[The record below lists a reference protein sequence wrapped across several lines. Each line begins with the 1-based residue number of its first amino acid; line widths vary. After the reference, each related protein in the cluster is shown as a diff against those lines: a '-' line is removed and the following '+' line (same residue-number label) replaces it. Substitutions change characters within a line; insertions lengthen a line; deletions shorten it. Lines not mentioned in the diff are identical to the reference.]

1 MARWW
6 WDGDAGD
13 RPETPPR
20 GLQGRHRRK
29 RKRLV
34 GWRHVIDG
42 RRGRGQSG
50 DWSTAGVVARL
61 LVVFVLGLVLG
72 ALLQLAAWWA
82 APMTALHTWWFVPA
96 AVASGW
102 RCWS

>member
-1 MARWW
+1 VARWW

-29 RKRLV
+29 RQRPV
-34 GWRHVIDG
+34 GRRHVNGPRWRD
-42 RRGRGQSG
+42 RGA

-72 ALLQLAAWWA
+72 ALLQLAAV
-82 APMTALHTWWFVPA
+82 APSACPPAPSPVPITEN
-96 AVASGW
+96 VGG
-102 RCWS
+102 RG

>member
-13 RPETPPR
+13 RAETPPR

-29 RKRLV
+29 RKRR
-34 GWRHVIDG
+34 GG
-42 RRGRGQSG
+42 RRYVNGPRWRDQGA

-72 ALLQLAAWWA
+72 ALLQLS
-82 APMTALHTWWFVPA
+82 
-96 AVASGW
+96 AVAPSACSSTPSPVPITGNVGG
-102 RCWS
+102 RG